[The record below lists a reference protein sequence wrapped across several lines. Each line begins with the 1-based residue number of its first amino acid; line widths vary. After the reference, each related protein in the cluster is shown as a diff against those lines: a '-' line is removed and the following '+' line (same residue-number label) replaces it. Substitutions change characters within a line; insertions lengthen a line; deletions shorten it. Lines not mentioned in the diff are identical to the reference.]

1 MKKLITLFLCLFVF
15 AAVGCK
21 KDSSKTLASNESV
34 KKTFTMGLD
43 DGFPPMGFRD
53 DNNNI
58 VGFDIDLAK
67 EVTKR
72 LNMELVLQ
80 PIDWASK
87 ELELNK
93 GKIDCIWNGLS
104 VDPARAQAM
113 LLTKPY
119 FANNMVIVVKK
130 DSPIVSKNMLVGKNI
145 GAQNGSTAVKAYE
158 RDSISKDAKFNGYEN
173 NVLALSE
180 LSIGRIDG
188 VVMDEVVAK
197 YLITKT
203 NAPYKTLE
211 QTLAKEDYAIGFKK
225 GNNALAEKVEKAIDE
240 MVADGT
246 FDNITTKWFGT
257 NTNGVK

>member
-1 MKKLITLFLCLFVF
+1 MKKLVILSLCLFIF
-15 AAVGCK
+15 AAIGCK
-21 KDSSKTLASNESV
+21 KDTEKTSVSSEVV
-34 KKTFTMGLD
+34 KKTFTIGLD

-53 DNNNI
+53 GNNNI
-58 VGFDIDLAK
+58 VGFDIDLAT
-67 EVTKR
+67 EVAKR

-104 VDPARAQAM
+104 VDHTRAEVM

-119 FANNMVIVVKK
+119 FSNNMVIVVKN
-130 DSPIVSKNMLVGKNI
+130 DSPITSKKMFVGKNI
-145 GAQNGSTAVKAYE
+145 GAQNGSTAIKAYE
-158 RDSISKDAKFNGYEN
+158 RDEISRDAKFNGYEN

-197 YLITKT
+197 YLITNTK
-203 NAPYKTLE
+203 APFKTLDE
-211 QTLAKEDYAIGFKK
+211 TLAKEDYAIGFKR
-225 GNNALAEKVEKAIDE
+225 GNNALAEKVEKALDD
-240 MVADGT
+240 MAADGT
-246 FDNITTKWFGT
+246 FDNITTKWFGE
-257 NTNGVK
+257 NKVK